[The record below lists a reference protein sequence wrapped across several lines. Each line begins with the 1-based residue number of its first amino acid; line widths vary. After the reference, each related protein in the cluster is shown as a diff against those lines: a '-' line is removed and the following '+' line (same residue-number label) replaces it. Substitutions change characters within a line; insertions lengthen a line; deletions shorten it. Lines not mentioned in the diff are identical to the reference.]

1 MSKTISEII
10 DDLRGKRGAAEQR
23 QMELDSE
30 IEEISYAAHTG
41 DPKAKKRLEDITN
54 EQAHLA
60 TEIKSTTAALAE
72 GARRQMQE
80 REEEMSAQRR
90 ADAEQADTIM
100 AEAEK
105 LAKTMDADM
114 ASLKA
119 GAVEFQAKMEMV
131 RRLTNSGPQHQA
143 IKVHL
148 ARAISA
154 GLMGLPQHPDLL
166 APHERRSLAEL
177 TAVWATQVR
186 NKISAVINIPAKAA

>member
-1 MSKTISEII
+1 MTKSISQIL

-30 IEEISYAAHTG
+30 IEEISFAAHTG
-41 DPKAKKRLEDITN
+41 DAKAKKRLDEITN
-54 EQAHLA
+54 ELSHLA

-72 GARRQMQE
+72 GARRQLQE

-90 ADAEQADTIM
+90 ADAEKAETVM
-100 AEAEK
+100 AEVEK
-105 LAKTMDADM
+105 LAAAIDAAM

-119 GAVEFQAKMEMV
+119 AAVDFQNKMEMA
-131 RRLTNSGPQHQA
+131 RRLSGAGPQHQA
-143 IKVHL
+143 IKVLL

-166 APHERRSLAEL
+166 APNERRSVTEL
-177 TAVWATQVR
+177 TTAWAQQVR
-186 NKISAVINIPAKAA
+186 NRIATINEPAKAG

>member
-1 MSKTISEII
+1 MTKTTSEIM
-10 DDLRGKRGAAEQR
+10 DGLRGKRGAAEQR

-41 DPKAKKRLEDITN
+41 DAKAKKRLEEITN

-90 ADAEQADTIM
+90 ADAEQADAIM

-105 LAKTMDADM
+105 IALAMDADM
-114 ASLKA
+114 VSLKA
-119 GAVEFQAKMEMV
+119 GAIDFQAKMEMV
-131 RRLTNSGPQHQA
+131 RRLSSAGPQHQA
-143 IKVHL
+143 VKVLL

-154 GLMGLPQHPDLL
+154 GLMGLPQHSDML
-166 APHERRSLAEL
+166 APNERRSVTDLA
-177 TAVWATQVR
+177 TSWGQQVR
-186 NKISAVINIPAKAA
+186 NRISAVINTAAKAA